1 MCEIIYIDHLYV
13 FIIYINTS
21 IYIHD
26 VGEDP
31 CFSPVLFETDRFFSL
46 AEVGS
51 SFSALRQPSDAA
63 VDVLDATLAAGVAA
77 SDADANARGELCA
90 IHALASTMVGMRD
103 VPFPVA
109 CRVLLPPVL
118 RVWADEEERTFFN
131 SST

>member
-1 MCEIIYIDHLYV
+1 MYS
-13 FIIYINTS
+13 FIIYIYLCIIKVRAS
-21 IYIHD
+21 QSSFFFGCSVPQD
-26 VGEDP
+26 VV
-31 CFSPVLFETDRFFSL
+31 FKL

-118 RVWADEEERTFFN
+118 RVWADEEEHEN
-131 SST
+131 

>member
-1 MCEIIYIDHLYV
+1 MKELFIYCIHLSY
-13 FIIYINTS
+13 TS
-21 IYIHD
+21 IYALLKLGQVSFFFRLFRFQD
-26 VGEDP
+26 VV
-31 CFSPVLFETDRFFSL
+31 FKL

-118 RVWADEEERTFFN
+118 RVWADEEEHKN
-131 SST
+131 

>member
-1 MCEIIYIDHLYV
+1 MCKIIYLSYN
-13 FIIYINTS
+13 YINTS
-21 IYIHD
+21 IYIND
-26 VGEDP
+26 VWENLYI
-31 CFSPVLFETDRFFSL
+31 SPVLFETDRFFSL

-63 VDVLDATLAAGVAA
+63 VDVLDASLAAGVAA

-118 RVWADEEERTFFN
+118 RVWADEEERRFFN